1 MSSLTGRLPK
11 GYAYDLGARDF
22 LLGTTAATAECGGAG
37 RRCASLPA
45 GRLERRGE
53 LGGVGAG
60 LHEGLGGHRDRGP
73 TSVTAPFEAPAI
85 STAKSERWSGMSAI
99 EIQSYSPKVR

>member
-22 LLGTTAATAECGGAG
+22 LLGTTAATAECGGAD
-37 RRCASLPA
+37 RRCASHPPA
-45 GRLERRGE
+45 GLNAAANSAASAQACMKVSVVTATVVR
-53 LGGVGAG
+53 
-60 LHEGLGGHRDRGP
+60 

-85 STAKSERWSGMSAI
+85 STAKSERWSTNRSLN
-99 EIQSYSPKVR
+99 SDS